1 MADNTFMVEIVTPE
15 EILFRDEVQFLVAP
29 GTEGEL
35 GIMRNHAP
43 LVGSLKIGVLRY
55 KDQNGTQKKLAV
67 SGGFMEVVDNVA
79 RVLAETAEHGEN
91 VDVLRAKSAK
101 ERAEKRLQAR
111 DETINALRAEMALKR
126 AIARL
131 KAAGVE

>member
-35 GIMRNHAP
+35 GILRNHAP
-43 LVGSLKIGVLRY
+43 LVGALKIGVLRY
-55 KDQNGTQKKLAV
+55 KDPNGNQKKMAV

-79 RVLAETAEHGEN
+79 RVLAETAEQGEN
-91 VDVLRAKSAK
+91 VDVLRAKQAK